1 MIIYTVNAVEEVKEK
16 RTWKERLFSLP
27 WRPFQKMKVVK
38 KPSIFQVGGM
48 MLVHPIFESRF
59 KKELEDM
66 NRALEFPILFENL
79 IDENAERE
87 TVLISANENIYRH
100 TFTFSNHYPTFEVP
114 PFDINQV

>member
-1 MIIYTVNAVEEVKEK
+1 
-16 RTWKERLFSLP
+16 
-27 WRPFQKMKVVK
+27 
-38 KPSIFQVGGM
+38 

-66 NRALEFPILFENL
+66 NSALEFPILFGNF
-79 IDENAERE
+79 IDENAECE
-87 TVLISANENIYRH
+87 TVLISADENIYRH